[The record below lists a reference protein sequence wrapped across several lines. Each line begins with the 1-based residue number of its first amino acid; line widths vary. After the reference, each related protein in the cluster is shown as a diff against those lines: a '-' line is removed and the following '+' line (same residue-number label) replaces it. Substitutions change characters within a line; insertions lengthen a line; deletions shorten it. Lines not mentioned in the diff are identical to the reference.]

1 MMPTPYNR
9 YMETQ
14 VQTAPAE
21 NLVLMLYDGALR
33 FARQAQ
39 VDLAEGRMQDA
50 HNNLT
55 RAQDILGELMGSL
68 NMDMGE
74 VAENLFRLYEFM
86 QYRLVTA
93 NVRKSAEPISDVVQM
108 LGELRV
114 AWEEAIREARGGR
127 EARSGGQ

>member
-1 MMPTPYNR
+1 MMATPCNR
-9 YMETQ
+9 YMEMQ
-14 VQTAPAE
+14 VRTAPAE

-68 NMDMGE
+68 NMDAGDI
-74 VAENLFRLYEFM
+74 AHNLFKLYEFI
-86 QYRLVTA
+86 QYRLTVA
-93 NVRKSAEPISDVVQM
+93 NVKKSTEPIDDVIQL
-108 LGELRV
+108 LGDLR
-114 AWEEAIREARGGR
+114 ATWAEAIRDARGR
-127 EARSGGQ
+127 SVKSGGQ